1 MEAKVDPSLNMT
13 QYQLNHPENQ
23 QMYKVM
29 RWESASA
36 LYAWHV
42 A

>member
-29 RWESASA
+29 KLQVSMAS
-36 LYAWHV
+36 
-42 A
+42 